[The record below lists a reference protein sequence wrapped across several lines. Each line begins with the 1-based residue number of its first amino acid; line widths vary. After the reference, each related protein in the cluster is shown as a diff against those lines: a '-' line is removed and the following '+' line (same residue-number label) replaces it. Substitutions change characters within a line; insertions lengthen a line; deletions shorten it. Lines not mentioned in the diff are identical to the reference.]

1 MRDFYDVLGVE
12 RTADQDTIR
21 RAYRRLARKYHPD
34 LNPAAADRF
43 KEITGAYDVLGTPDK
58 RALYD
63 EFGDVCLKP
72 GFDPV
77 VARHAGLGRGAS
89 GGGGGGHHA
98 GHNPPPSAFTEFFQ
112 NLNSPGSASGT
123 RPYQGSAREPEPDS
137 SGGAGGGFG
146 EIPGFG
152 NFGAS
157 SGTTAYR
164 GSPGDRY
171 DPSADAGSSY
181 GTRPYEGSAGD
192 RVDPDSFRGSA
203 SGTTPYRGS
212 ATEAGRT
219 GFKRHTSKQ
228 EAYFPGKQYGDGGH
242 SRVSGGARGA
252 DPYRSRMR
260 TSRDTAPPAPK
271 QQPTPSVRPNNDFS
285 QQRSPYARHTPK
297 RADRG
302 GGTAY
307 STSSASPVPG
317 TDISVTLEISL
328 MESLRGTARE
338 MYVERIAPNGHRHQE
353 GMRVSIKAGVEHGE
367 ELRLR
372 GKGNAGRH
380 GGPAGDL
387 LLTIHVDTPR
397 HFRREGHDLY
407 LEVPITL
414 QEALLGSKIE
424 VPTPDGVVRVQVPSG
439 SSNGRRLRL
448 RRRGVSVGN
457 GQRGDLYLILRPT
470 PPTADSPELRRLIA
484 ELERFY
490 PPGGVRAG
498 FEL

>member
-1 MRDFYDVLGVE
+1 MRDFYDVLGVA
-12 RTADQDTIR
+12 RTADQDAIR
-21 RAYRRLARKYHPD
+21 RAYRRLARQYHPD

-43 KEITGAYDVLGTPDK
+43 KEITGAYDVLGTPEK

-63 EFGDVCLKP
+63 EFGDICLKP

-77 VARHAGLGRGAS
+77 VARHAGLGQGAM
-89 GGGGGGHHA
+89 GGHHS
-98 GHNPPPSAFTEFFQ
+98 GHSPPPPDAFTEFFQ
-112 NLNSPGSASGT
+112 NLNSPGTSAGT
-123 RPYQGSAREPEPDS
+123 RPYQGSARGPEPEPDHR
-137 SGGAGGGFG
+137 SGGGSNFG

-152 NFGAS
+152 GMGAS
-157 SGTTAYR
+157 SGTRPYQ

-171 DPSADAGSSY
+171 DPSAESGSSY
-181 GTRPYEGSAGD
+181 GTRPYQGSAGE
-192 RVDPDSFRGSA
+192 RVDPSSFRGST

-219 GFKRHTSKQ
+219 GFQRHTSKQ
-228 EAYFPGKQYGDGGH
+228 EAYFPGKQYGDGGRSPVPGGS
-242 SRVSGGARGA
+242 SRQP

-260 TSRDTAPPAPK
+260 TSRDTAPPAPER
-271 QQPTPSVRPNNDFS
+271 QPTPGRRVD
-285 QQRSPYARHTPK
+285 QEQRSPYARRNT
-297 RADRG
+297 RSTERG
-302 GGTAY
+302 PAY
-307 STSSASPVPG
+307 STSSAAPVPG
-317 TDISVTLEISL
+317 TDISVTMEISL

-338 MYVERIAPNGHRHQE
+338 MYVERTAHNGHRHQE

-372 GKGNAGRH
+372 GKGNAGRN

-387 LLTIHVDTPR
+387 LLLIQVNTPR

-470 PPTADSPELRRLIA
+470 PPVGDSPELRRLIA
-484 ELERFY
+484 EIEQFY
-490 PPGGVRAG
+490 PAGGVRAG
-498 FEL
+498 LEL